1 MVALP
6 GAHEAEAALAIM
18 QLAKPGA
25 DVALDS
31 AIFQEMPVAA
41 RFAMNRLIHVATDL
55 FFGILAPIGGQRYPG
70 KM

>member
-18 QLAKPGA
+18 QLAKPRA

-31 AIFQEMPVAA
+31 AIVQDVPVAA

-55 FFGILAPIGGQRYPG
+55 FLEF
-70 KM
+70 